1 MTYKI
6 FSLLISCCFV
16 FTPDMQAQVDPEFGI
31 ASYYDNAFHDRKTAS
46 GELYNKNR
54 FTAAH
59 NTLPFGTLIKVTR
72 LDNNRSVKVKV
83 NDRGP
88 YVKGRIVDLSRR
100 AAEALDMIQEGQIK
114 VKIEIVGKEKITAR
128 ESDAAPKAS
137 STAQKPEDASR
148 EEVKVGLPENVKERI
163 TENEKQEKPQAPAE
177 KRTAINAA
185 PAERNSPP
193 AQKEEEATARPPF
206 SMVTDKDFQTY
217 DLYKIQLMRPK
228 KEGFG
233 VQVAYLTD
241 YRNVLRQIADLQGK
255 WFDNVLLSVEQG
267 PNLQPVYKIILG
279 PFEDRETA
287 TSYAD
292 SVRKKH
298 NIKCFVVSLS
308 DIEYGNG

>member
-6 FSLLISCCFV
+6 FSLLISCFLLM
-16 FTPDMQAQVDPEFGI
+16 PALQAQVDPEFGI
-31 ASYYDNAFHDRKTAS
+31 ASYYDDAFQGRKTAS
-46 GELYNKNR
+46 GELYQKNS

-72 LDNNRSVKVKV
+72 LDNNRSVKVKI

-100 AAEALDMIQEGQIK
+100 AAEALNMVKEGQTK
-114 VKIEIVGKEKITAR
+114 VKIEIIGKEKIATRKNESAPRVSSAAETPR
-128 ESDAAPKAS
+128 EDPQEK
-137 STAQKPEDASR
+137 
-148 EEVKVGLPENVKERI
+148 VKVGLPETVKERI
-163 TENEKQEKPQAPAE
+163 AENEKQEKAEAPTE
-177 KRTAINAA
+177 KQTAINSA
-185 PAERNSPP
+185 PSDQKKVP
-193 AQKEEEATARPPF
+193 ADKVAEEAPRPQF
-206 SMVTDKDFQTY
+206 STVTGEDFQTY
-217 DLYKIQLMRPK
+217 DLYKIQLMRPQK
-228 KEGFG
+228 TGFG

-279 PFEDRETA
+279 PFDDREMA
-287 TSYAD
+287 SSYAE
-292 SVRKKH
+292 SLRKNHK
-298 NIKCFVVSLS
+298 IKGFVVPLS

>member
-1 MTYKI
+1 MTYNF
-6 FSLLISCCFV
+6 FSLLISCFLLM
-16 FTPDMQAQVDPEFGI
+16 PALQAQADPEFGI
-31 ASYYDNAFHDRKTAS
+31 ASYYDDAFHGRKTAS
-46 GELYNKNR
+46 GELYQKNL

-100 AAEALDMIQEGQIK
+100 AADALNMLKEGQVK
-114 VKIEIVGKEKITAR
+114 VKIEIIGKEKITASKS
-128 ESDAAPKAS
+128 ESAPKVS
-137 STAQKPEDASR
+137 STAVKPGEASQ
-148 EEVKVGLPENVKERI
+148 EKVKVGLPESVKERI
-163 TENEKQEKPQAPAE
+163 AENEKQEKAEAPAE
-177 KRTAINAA
+177 KQTAINSA
-185 PAERNSPP
+185 PSDQKKVP
-193 AQKEEEATARPPF
+193 ADKAVEEAPRPEF
-206 SMVTDKDFQTY
+206 SRVTGEDFQTY

-228 KEGFG
+228 KTGFG

-279 PFEDRETA
+279 PFDDRDMA
-287 TSYAD
+287 TSYAENL
-292 SVRKKH
+292 RKNHK
-298 NIKCFVVSLS
+298 IKGFVVSLS
-308 DIEYGNG
+308 DTEDGNG